1 MSGNWKGD
9 SKEILEEMAN
19 QKSAKKFAA
28 VVAGTL
34 ALAVMTGCT
43 TFDRG
48 MSKKANTRT
57 VDLSKKEADLKAA
70 QARIEQQ
77 RAALAARE
85 ADVKKKEMMAATAP
99 APTPSGAAR
108 SVVTASNTLLPP
120 NPKPGEC
127 YARILTPAKYSTSTE
142 KVLKKEAGTRIETI
156 PAKFE
161 TVTEKV
167 LVREASTKLE
177 IVPAQYGT
185 VTEKIMVRPESSRLT
200 QVPAQYKTVTEK
212 VLDKAAHTV
221 WKRGAGA
228 AAGAV
233 QTRIDN
239 STGEIMC
246 LVNVPAT
253 YKTITKTVL
262 AAPATVKEAKVPA
275 EYKTVT
281 RTVLKQPESTRVK
294 QIPAEYKTVT
304 VQKMVTPPQTRE
316 IPIPAEYQTVT
327 KRKKVSEESL
337 NWSSVLCEV
346 NMTPNVVKAIQ
357 NAVKTAGNYRGAVDG
372 RMGPQTLAAVNAW
385 AKSKGLPVGD
395 NYIPMETIQAMGV
408 RF

>member
-1 MSGNWKGD
+1 
-9 SKEILEEMAN
+9 MAN
-19 QKSAKKFAA
+19 HKSVKKLAV

-34 ALAVMTGCT
+34 AAVAITGCT

-48 MSKKANTRT
+48 MSTKANTRT
-57 VDLSKKEADLKAA
+57 VELSKKEADLKAA

-85 ADVKKKEMMAATAP
+85 ADVKKKEMMAASAP
-99 APTPSGAAR
+99 APTPAGSAR

-142 KVLKKEAGTRIETI
+142 KVLKKEAGSRIETV

-185 VTEKIMVRPESSRLT
+185 VTEKIMVRPESTKL
-200 QVPAQYKTVTEK
+200 VEIPAQYKTVTEK

-228 AAGAV
+228 AMAGAL

-262 AAPATVKEAKVPA
+262 ASPASVKETKIPA
-275 EYKTVT
+275 EYKTIT

-327 KRKKVSEESL
+327 KRQKISEESL

-346 NMTPNVVKAIQ
+346 NMTPNVVKSIQ
-357 NAVKTAGNYRGAVDG
+357 NAVKSAGNYGGAIDG

-395 NYIPMETIQAMGV
+395 NYIPIETIQAMGI